1 MNKLPAPNFLNLE
14 YLFNKFF
21 EQLGKLGVIISDF
34 LDWLSGINPKPA
46 SIIISILIT
55 LVIFIVLYKI
65 VKLKE
70 KDIAEFVDFLE
81 EEKMPE
87 NHSERWQEIK
97 GHLDGENPIEWK
109 MAIIE
114 ADSLIDD
121 IMKKIG
127 YQGENLGERLKAIE
141 ASDFDNLNN
150 IWEAH
155 KVRNRLVHEP
165 GKIVLSKEE
174 AKDAIWKYEKALK
187 ELKYI

>member
-1 MNKLPAPNFLNLE
+1 MAKLPSPNYLNLE
-14 YLFNKFF
+14 YLFNKLF
-21 EQLGKLGVIISDF
+21 EQLSKLGVIISDF
-34 LDWLSGINPKPA
+34 LDWLSGVNPKPA
-46 SIIISILIT
+46 SIIISILLT
-55 LVIFIVLYKI
+55 LGIFVVLYKL

-70 KDIAEFVDFLE
+70 KDIAEIVDFLE

-87 NHSERWQEIK
+87 NQSERWQEIK

-114 ADSLIDD
+114 ADSLLDD
-121 IMKKIG
+121 IMKRIG
-127 YQGENLGERLKAIE
+127 YQGENLGERLKMIE
-141 ASDFDNLNN
+141 KSDLNNLNN

-165 GKIVLSKEE
+165 GKITLSKEE
-174 AKDAIWKYEKALK
+174 AKDTIWKYEKALR